1 MIKKTFLILAT
12 LIIVLVLG
20 RYIYTAIVQ
29 KNELEYHLNFVKSI
43 ALASDDFNQNG
54 TIPIKCTGY
63 GQEVSPELHWDHL
76 PEGTKSLVILCTDYD
91 GPAPWLR
98 LLTID
103 HWVLY
108 NISVTVNSLAQGT
121 TVVQLQN
128 DSIISGKNFKGAYTY
143 IGPKPPIGRHQ
154 YFFRIY
160 ALSISDL
167 KLTNPTKHE
176 VMEAMKNYV
185 LAYGELVGEY

>member
-1 MIKKTFLILAT
+1 MIKKIFLALCT
-12 LIIVLVLG
+12 LLIVVVLG

-43 ALASDDFNQNG
+43 DLASNDFNQNG
-54 TIPIKCTGY
+54 LIPIKCTGY
-63 GQEVSPELHWDHL
+63 GQEVSPELHWNNL

-108 NISVTVNSLAQGT
+108 NIPITVHSLAQGT

-128 DSIISGKNFKGAYTY
+128 DSIISGKNFKATY
-143 IGPKPPIGRHQ
+143 VYKGPKPPIGKHR

-160 ALSISDL
+160 ALSIPDL
-167 KLTNPTKHE
+167 KLTNATKQE
-176 VMEAMKNYV
+176 VMEAMKDYV